1 VRFLELGQGS
11 GAEKGTGEEGLA
23 PGSEGARPP
32 GEPCLRGLCF
42 GEVWGLR
49 GGRDAR
55 GGNLSSAPLDQV
67 AQRLQQQAT
76 HKCPSA
82 SRTATREVSL
92 QSATKWGRRC
102 DYCGQHLENI
112 RSAPTSSVLCQTFF
126 LGVVSKLLGFLMMPS
141 LCGLLLFEHWEF
153 SIFKKMILL
162 SGNCMP
168 TSLTAGQNCFPHS
181 LIGRVV
187 KHWNVLLNWAV
198 ECHCSQVTT
207 AALTPSVVRSHL
219 QRELLCSF

>member
-1 VRFLELGQGS
+1 MGVPGTDGRGNTGKGSGGGS
-11 GAEKGTGEEGLA
+11 GAVFGPEHPSCPGKAVGEEAERRDAWSCQGVEVGEAARDPESDFWSEVKAVVQRREPGEEGLA

-76 HKCPSA
+76 QKCPSA

-112 RSAPTSSVLCQTFF
+112 RSAPTSSVLY
-126 LGVVSKLLGFLMMPS
+126 PS
-141 LCGLLLFEHWEF
+141 YW
-153 SIFKKMILL
+153 IF
-162 SGNCMP
+162 
-168 TSLTAGQNCFPHS
+168 
-181 LIGRVV
+181 
-187 KHWNVLLNWAV
+187 
-198 ECHCSQVTT
+198 
-207 AALTPSVVRSHL
+207 PSVNIVEVPL
-219 QRELLCSF
+219 QHRHS